1 MKKIW
6 KKLLVIL
13 MVALFALTP
22 VSLAAEPQTPAEAA
36 RLSFGADKKFT
47 VMQVTDVQDGPG
59 LVLPTA
65 RFLQKALA
73 ELKPD
78 LVVLTGDNISGAK
91 SPTDALTAGAI
102 DKFMRIFEK
111 AGVPVAMVFG
121 NHDDEGK
128 TSKEAQMALYMRYNC
143 FIGYDES
150 PAISGVGTYN
160 VPIYSSIDPQKV
172 AYNIWMVDSGTYDT
186 VNGGYA
192 HVQQDQIDWYVQK
205 SNALKAANGGV
216 PVPSLM
222 FQHIVVP
229 EVYEAF
235 NEVSFGTPGA
245 VAKYG
250 KYFVLNPAMTRA
262 GVLGEGACPPD
273 VNGGQF
279 DAVRAQGDVKA
290 MFFGHDHA
298 NTYEVRVRGVDL
310 VCSPTSGMA
319 SYGDELRG
327 VRVITVDE
335 NDTSSYTTS
344 LVKYTDYFD
353 AGSPL
358 NFGYNVL
365 LKFWGIAFPV
375 MKFFYLVTNFF
386 PGL

>member
-6 KKLLVIL
+6 KKLLVVF
-13 MVALFALTP
+13 MVALFALSP
-22 VSLAAEPQTPAEAA
+22 VALAAEPPTPAEAA
-36 RLSFGADKKFT
+36 HLSFGADKKFT

-59 LVLPTA
+59 LLFPTA
-65 RFLQKALA
+65 RFLKNAL
-73 ELKPD
+73 ENVKPD

-91 SPTDALTAGAI
+91 SPTDAITAHTI
-102 DKFMRIFEK
+102 DKLMRVFDN
-111 AGVPVAMVFG
+111 AGVPVAAVFG

-128 TSKEAQMALYMRYNC
+128 TAKEAQMALYMQYDC
-143 FIGYDES
+143 FIGYDEG
-150 PAISGVGTYN
+150 PAVSGVGTYN
-160 VPIYSSIDPQKV
+160 VPIYSSTDPQKV

-235 NEVSFGTPGA
+235 NEVSFGTQGA

-250 KYFVLNPAMTRA
+250 KYFVLNPGMTRA

-319 SYGDELRG
+319 SYGDENRG

-335 NDTSSYTTS
+335 TTAAYS
-344 LVKYTDYFD
+344 TRLVRYADMMD
-353 AGSPL
+353 ADAPL
-358 NFGYNVL
+358 NFGYNL
-365 LKFWGIAFPV
+365 LTKFWGFAWQV

-386 PGL
+386 PGA